1 MPSSQYPCEVRATL
15 KPNLQIRKLELQDMK
30 KIAYGHAVRQQES
43 RDSHLC
49 SLPTSKSLM
58 SWLPCHLFS
67 PGPPAGCQGTSDP
80 PASVRASSPHSC
92 SGDRRSWAEPG
103 TSSGIQTPSTPR
115 NTPLVKT
122 NLPPATSRD
131 KILASGSHPSS
142 HRGPPP
148 LIATSYSGA

>member
-43 RDSHLC
+43 RDSHLW
-49 SLPTSKSLM
+49 SLLTSKSLV

-67 PGPPAGCQGTSDP
+67 PGPPLGCQGTVDP
-80 PASVRASSPHSC
+80 PLLS
-92 SGDRRSWAEPG
+92 EPLPLTPALG
-103 TSSGIQTPSTPR
+103 TAGVGPNLGQVLGSRFPPPR
-115 NTPLVKT
+115 ETLLVKT

-148 LIATSYSGA
+148 LIATSYSRA